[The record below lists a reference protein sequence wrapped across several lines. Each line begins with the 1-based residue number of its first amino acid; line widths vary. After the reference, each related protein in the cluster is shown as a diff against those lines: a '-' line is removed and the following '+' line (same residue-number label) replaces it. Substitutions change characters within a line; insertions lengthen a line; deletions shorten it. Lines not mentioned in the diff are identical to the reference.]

1 MDFRKRSIDM
11 LHGSLTKNIILFA
24 LPIALSS
31 MLQQLFNAAD
41 TAAVGRF
48 ADAEALAAV
57 GTNGEL
63 TALLI
68 SLSAGLSIGTNV
80 ILADF
85 IGSHKTEGLHDII
98 NASLTLALVTGLLFC
113 CIGQFAARPLLIL
126 IQTPASI
133 LSLAVQYLRIYFF
146 GYPFLM
152 LYDFASAVLRSEG
165 NSRSPFRA
173 LLLSGILNVILNLFF
188 VIICRLGVAGVA
200 IATDIATACSAAIV
214 LAVLVKEKGMFQFD
228 IRHLRYAG
236 KILKIG
242 VPAAIQGAVFCF
254 ANIFVQ
260 AAVNSFGPSAV
271 AGSAIAMN
279 FEYFGYYMITAY
291 GQSATT
297 FVSQNHAA
305 GNLKRC
311 RNILSVS
318 LICSLAFCAAVTV
331 PLVIW
336 RHAAAA
342 FFSKDTEVIRM
353 ACIRIMLILIY
364 EPLCCFY
371 EIPAGVLRGF
381 GYSAL
386 PAAVTI
392 ICTCLLRIVWIMTV
406 FRHFRTFA
414 SLFIVFPVSW
424 IITALLMIFFLHH
437 KVTYTAS

>member
-1 MDFRKRSIDM
+1 M
-11 LHGSLTKNIILFA
+11 
-24 LPIALSS
+24 
-31 MLQQLFNAAD
+31 
-41 TAAVGRF
+41 
-48 ADAEALAAV
+48 
-57 GTNGEL
+57 
-63 TALLI
+63 
-68 SLSAGLSIGTNV
+68 
-80 ILADF
+80 
-85 IGSHKTEGLHDII
+85 
-98 NASLTLALVTGLLFC
+98 
-113 CIGQFAARPLLIL
+113 
-126 IQTPASI
+126 
-133 LSLAVQYLRIYFF
+133 
-146 GYPFLM
+146 
-152 LYDFASAVLRSEG
+152 
-165 NSRSPFRA
+165 
-173 LLLSGILNVILNLFF
+173 
-188 VIICRLGVAGVA
+188 
-200 IATDIATACSAAIV
+200 
-214 LAVLVKEKGMFQFD
+214 
-228 IRHLRYAG
+228 
-236 KILKIG
+236 IG

-311 RNILSVS
+311 RKILFVS
-318 LICSLAFCAAVTV
+318 LICSLTFCAAITV

-342 FFSKDTEVIRM
+342 FFSKDAEVISM
-353 ACIRIMLILIY
+353 ACIRIMLILIF

-406 FRHFRTFA
+406 FRHFHTFT
-414 SLFIVFPVSW
+414 SLFTVFPISW
-424 IITALLMIFFLHH
+424 IITSLIMIFFLHH